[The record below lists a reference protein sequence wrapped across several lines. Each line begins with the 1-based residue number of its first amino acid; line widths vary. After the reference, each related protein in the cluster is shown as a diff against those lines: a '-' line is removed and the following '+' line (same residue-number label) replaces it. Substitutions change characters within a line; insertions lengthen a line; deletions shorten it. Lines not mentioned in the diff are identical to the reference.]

1 MKATKHTISVEEA
14 GRDYFGLCRA
24 ASFQAAREGRIPTIK
39 IGKRIRRVPIR
50 ALEAMLDGAIPKVNP
65 LVMRDEEWPGYG

>member
-24 ASFQAAREGRIPTIK
+24 ASFQAAREGRIPTIR
-39 IGKRIRRVPIR
+39 IGKRILVPVA
-50 ALEAMLDGAIPKVNP
+50 ALEKKLQGAEP
-65 LVMRDEEWPGYG
+65 